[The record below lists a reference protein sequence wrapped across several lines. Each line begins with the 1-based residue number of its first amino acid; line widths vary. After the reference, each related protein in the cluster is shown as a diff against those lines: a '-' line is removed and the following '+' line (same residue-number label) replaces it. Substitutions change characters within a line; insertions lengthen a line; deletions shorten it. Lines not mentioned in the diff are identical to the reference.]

1 MKYLLIAALSSSLL
15 FSCGN
20 SDTKVAG
27 TGTYSK
33 EDSAKRQQM
42 LDAAADSAN
51 FTTIQWLDS
60 MHQDLGKI
68 NEGAQVEVAW
78 RFRNSGTKPLII
90 SQANAGCGCTVAEK
104 PEEPIAPGGEGRIK
118 ATFDSKGR
126 AGTNNKDVT
135 VIANTTGNTYHS
147 LTFAVEAVKK

>member
-1 MKYLLIAALSSSLL
+1 MKHILIAVLSSSLI
-15 FSCGN
+15 FSCAN
-20 SDTKVAG
+20 SDTKSTESAS
-27 TGTYSK
+27 YSK

-51 FTTIQWLDS
+51 FTSIQWIDS
-60 MHQDLGKI
+60 MHQDLGKV

-78 RFRNSGTKPLII
+78 RFKNTGAKPLII
-90 SQANAGCGCTVAEK
+90 SQATAGCGCTVAEK

-135 VIANTTGNTYHS
+135 VIANTTGNTYHL
-147 LTFAVEAVKK
+147 LTFTVEAVKK